1 MLRGARQS
9 QKEENNSCKPMTANG
24 TERAEL
30 CFGGGINGSRAYKMD
45 KTTPDGEAR
54 WYAVST
60 RSRQEKVAAS
70 MLADLGI
77 RHFHPLI
84 TEVHRWSDRKKV
96 VSRPLFPCYLFVRIA
111 RSCETQLRVLKV
123 PGIVNFV
130 GSAHGPTAI
139 REEEIES
146 VRAVLSSGIACVPH
160 SFLEAGDR
168 VRIVRGVLAGIEGTF
183 IRSGP
188 DSKLVISIEMIQRS
202 MAINIDGCDIE
213 HITPGRSSYVS
224 PAQTTFSTAGGPLSI
239 R

>member
-1 MLRGARQS
+1 
-9 QKEENNSCKPMTANG
+9 
-24 TERAEL
+24 
-30 CFGGGINGSRAYKMD
+30 MD
-45 KTTPDGEAR
+45 KTTPHGKAL

-60 RSRQEKVAAS
+60 RSRHENVAAS
-70 MLADLGI
+70 MLAGLGI
-77 RHFHPLI
+77 RYFLPLI
-84 TEVHRWSDRKKV
+84 TEVRRWSDRKQTV
-96 VSRPLFPCYLFVRIA
+96 CRPLFPCYLFVNIA

-139 REEEIES
+139 PEEEIDS
-146 VRAVLSSGIACVPH
+146 VRAVLSSGVGCVPH
-160 SFLEAGDR
+160 PFLQQGDR

-183 IRSGP
+183 VRSLT

-213 HITPGRSSYVS
+213 HITLGRPSYGS
-224 PAQTTFSTAGGPLSI
+224 TGQTTLSTAGRHLST

>member
-1 MLRGARQS
+1 MLSDVCPSLREKQRLLQS
-9 QKEENNSCKPMTANG
+9 QSFDG

-30 CFGGGINGSRAYKMD
+30 RFGGGIRRSGPTKMD
-45 KTTPDGEAR
+45 KSTALR
-54 WYAVST
+54 RSWYAVST
-60 RSRQEKVAAS
+60 RSRQENVAAS
-70 MLADLGI
+70 MLAVLGI
-77 RHFHPLI
+77 RYFHPLI

-213 HITPGRSSYVS
+213 HIAPGRSSYVS